1 MHNFG
6 LTGKITTH
14 TGQRDTLVQILLEAA
29 NALKSFEGCHLYVV
43 SISENEPE
51 AIYITEVWSNA
62 EAHQASLALEET
74 KAAIQRGRP
83 LIAAFESTKLQPL
96 GGKGI

>member
-1 MHNFG
+1 MHTFG

-14 TGQRDTLVQILLEAA
+14 EGQRDALVQLLLEAA
-29 NALKSFEGCHLYVV
+29 KGMQSVEGCKLYIV

-51 AIYITEVWSNA
+51 AIYITEVWTNA
-62 EAHQASLALEET
+62 EAHQASLALDEV
-74 KAAIQRGRP
+74 KSAIQRGRP
-83 LIAAFESTKLQPL
+83 LIAGFESTELLPL